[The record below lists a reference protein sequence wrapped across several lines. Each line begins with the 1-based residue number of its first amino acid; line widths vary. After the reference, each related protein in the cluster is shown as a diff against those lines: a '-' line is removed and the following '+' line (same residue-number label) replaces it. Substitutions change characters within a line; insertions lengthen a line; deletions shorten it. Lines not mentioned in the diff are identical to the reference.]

1 MDGFEAVVETVGP
14 SRKYKDYTN
23 VSIPVAYI
31 MCVCINY
38 LVLQS
43 DVSYST
49 HQKNNDD

>member
-31 MCVCINY
+31 MCVY
-38 LVLQS
+38 LMYKLPGTTIGCLV
-43 DVSYST
+43 
-49 HQKNNDD
+49 